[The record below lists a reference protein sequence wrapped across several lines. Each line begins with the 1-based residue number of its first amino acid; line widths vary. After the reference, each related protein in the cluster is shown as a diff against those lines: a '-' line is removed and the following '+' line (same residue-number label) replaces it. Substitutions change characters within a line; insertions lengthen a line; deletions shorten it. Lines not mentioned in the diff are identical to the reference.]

1 MTHEPVWI
9 RPEIVRA
16 VHSRQLAEHGGTDG
30 VRDEGLLDSALARPK
45 NLFAYSSDP
54 PDLGALA
61 AAYAFGLVKN
71 HPFVDGN
78 KRTAF
83 VVWRVFLM
91 LNGEDLEATKEEK
104 YLTFLRV
111 ADGSVSDE
119 ELSDW
124 IRSHSRAD
132 TGEEDAEPTV
142 DGP

>member
-1 MTHEPVWI
+1 MADEPVWI

-54 PDLGALA
+54 PDLAALA

-83 VVWRVFLM
+83 VVCRVFLM
-91 LNGEDLEATKEEK
+91 LNGQDLKAAKEEK
-104 YLTFLRV
+104 YLTFLRL
-111 ADGSVSDE
+111 ADGSVSEE
-119 ELSDW
+119 ELASG
-124 IRSHSRAD
+124 IRSPSRA
-132 TGEEDAEPTV
+132 PWSSQSQ
-142 DGP
+142 

>member
-1 MTHEPVWI
+1 
-9 RPEIVRA
+9 
-16 VHSRQLAEHGGTDG
+16 
-30 VRDEGLLDSALARPK
+30 
-45 NLFAYSSDP
+45 
-54 PDLGALA
+54 
-61 AAYAFGLVKN
+61 
-71 HPFVDGN
+71 
-78 KRTAF
+78 
-83 VVWRVFLM
+83 M

-119 ELSDW
+119 ELADW